1 MERPRKKY
9 GLKNKIYKKRF
20 TRSVKTYRPKV
31 KSTDSELPVR
41 CEFNIYYVAQNNTSY
56 IYNLS
61 GNSYNNIAT
70 ELANSY
76 TWGQISSDYLR
87 YKITGLSV
95 RVSTISGVSDMGFGV
110 TNYPIGIGFYPNFAS
125 TAISTNEVL
134 AKDDSLR
141 VEPQIAKI
149 QTKYWNFPD
158 KYFESSGTGFGIWT
172 PVTNVTSQ
180 VGQLSVGNST
190 PITSFTSTKA
200 LYAVRGCIYIKL
212 STRKV

>member
-9 GLKNKIYKKRF
+9 GLKKKIYKKKF
-20 TRSVKTYRPKV
+20 TRSVKAYRPKV
-31 KSTDSELPVR
+31 TNTDSEIPVR
-41 CEFNIYYVAQNNTSY
+41 CEFNIYYVATNNTGN
-56 IYNLS
+56 INNVS
-61 GNSYNNIAT
+61 GFNYNNIGA
-70 ELANSY
+70 ELSSSY
-76 TWGQISSDYLR
+76 TWGQISADYLR

-110 TNYPIGIGFYPNFAS
+110 TNYPIAVGFYPNFFS
-125 TAISTNEVL
+125 TNISSNEVL

-141 VEPQIAKI
+141 VEPQVAKL

-158 KYFESSGTGFGIWT
+158 KYFEASGTGFGIWT
-172 PVTNVTSQ
+172 PVSNVGSQ
-180 VGQLSVGNST
+180 VGQISVGNST

-212 STRKV
+212 STRKI